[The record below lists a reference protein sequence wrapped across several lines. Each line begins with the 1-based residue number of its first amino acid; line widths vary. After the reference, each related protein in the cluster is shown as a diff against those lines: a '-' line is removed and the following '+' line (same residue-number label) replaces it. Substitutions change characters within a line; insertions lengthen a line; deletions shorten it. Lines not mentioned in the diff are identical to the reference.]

1 MKRPIVL
8 ITGNWPL
15 LTGIR
20 LANAAPIG
28 LPEDLIGLEPL
39 ANATP
44 LENAADGWLEIPY
57 ADVPNAHQGKQVMQR
72 LTKAAAEQMVAL
84 WNSWRGKL
92 ARFFGGAPFYVGHPD
107 CAAMKNEY
115 PDDKSYGWIKDLEAT
130 DNGLRVRVD
139 WAPTGKA
146 LLANQAYKWWSPFF
160 LCQKTAEI
168 ANGLPVYVPVWL
180 QSAGFTNK
188 PRWPLE
194 PLFNSLAGDA
204 AMAAVAGGAESPTT
218 PNPTEGYNPMN
229 LIDRIKG
236 VVGNDNLKT
245 DDDVVSHV
253 TAMHGALS
261 KMRSHLK
268 SRWEAERAV
277 DQALPIPNEADLVES
292 IPALLTRLDGLLTVS
307 RTKADEASAALANAK
322 AAGEAATANLL
333 AFRTAAAAPL
343 AACRT

>member
-1 MKRPIVL
+1 
-8 ITGNWPL
+8 
-15 LTGIR
+15 
-20 LANAAPIG
+20 
-28 LPEDLIGLEPL
+28 
-39 ANATP
+39 
-44 LENAADGWLEIPY
+44 
-57 ADVPNAHQGKQVMQR
+57 
-72 LTKAAAEQMVAL
+72 
-84 WNSWRGKL
+84 
-92 ARFFGGAPFYVGHPD
+92 
-107 CAAMKNEY
+107 
-115 PDDKSYGWIKDLEAT
+115 
-130 DNGLRVRVD
+130 
-139 WAPTGKA
+139 
-146 LLANQAYKWWSPFF
+146 
-160 LCQKTAEI
+160 
-168 ANGLPVYVPVWL
+168 
-180 QSAGFTNK
+180 
-188 PRWPLE
+188 
-194 PLFNSLAGDA
+194 
-204 AMAAVAGGAESPTT
+204 
-218 PNPTEGYNPMN
+218 MN